1 MSVKKYKVFVP
12 NTNFEGQTNN
22 TVMKFYN
29 NVIAKRRLFP
39 LYNNEIPDNESN
51 INKILNEYYIKY
63 NSSNHS
69 NSSKKTKK
77 QLIINILKPK
87 TKKDCDVVEKNLSNI
102 DYNCLSLPLKN
113 IKYII
118 GPLSYQQ
125 YKYNDK
131 NIYIF
136 GEIHTTNYS
145 TFIRENPVTDMTPYN
160 TLLFSSLIHTL
171 ITNNPEK
178 TYDLHLETGR
188 VIQNKTN
195 NNKFINDYDVSGMIN
210 NIKKQFKECFIP
222 RLRKNCKYPN
232 LRTHYTDYR
241 FYIDEDTN
249 KTYYD
254 LIEEYCI
261 NNTLELIIP
270 KILNSYRLNKQI
282 TNIKD
287 ETLRMKIK
295 DFFTSKIHELIETHN
310 NNKDKNNNKF
320 SKCSKY
326 KLSNSNSNVIVFNI
340 GTLIMDI
347 YSIARIFRDFNVRQ
361 QKKKTLINLFK
372 SKSKS
377 KSNNTNK
384 NIGKQENIIY
394 YCGYSHAN
402 IFKEFMDYIN
412 QKPVKLISPKTAD
425 NGEMLPEDNW
435 YLSLNLQDTTLL

>member
-1 MSVKKYKVFVP
+1 MSVKKFETYFP
-12 NTNFEGQTNN
+12 NINFEGQTNN
-22 TVMKFYN
+22 TVDAFYN
-29 NVIAKRRLFP
+29 LVRDKRRLFP

-51 INKILNEYYIKY
+51 INKILKEYYIKY
-63 NSSNHS
+63 N
-69 NSSKKTKK
+69 NSSKNKNTKK
-77 QLIINILKPK
+77 NLIIKILKPK
-87 TKKDCDVVEKNLSNI
+87 TRKQCDVVEKNLSNI

-118 GPLSYQQ
+118 GPISYQQ

-131 NIYIF
+131 YIYIF
-136 GEIHTTNYS
+136 GEGHTTNYS

-195 NNKFINDYDVSGMIN
+195 NNKFINDDEGSGMIN

-222 RLRKNCKYPN
+222 RLRKNCKYTN

-241 FYIDEDTN
+241 FYIDEETN
-249 KTYYD
+249 KTYYN
-254 LIEEYCI
+254 LILEYCI
-261 NNTLELIIP
+261 KNTLELIIP

-287 ETLRMKIK
+287 ETLRRQIVV
-295 DFFTSKIHELIETHN
+295 FFTSKIQQLIETH
-310 NNKDKNNNKF
+310 NKDKNNNKL

-326 KLSNSNSNVIVFNI
+326 KLSNSNVIVFNI

-377 KSNNTNK
+377 NNTNK
-384 NIGKQENIIY
+384 NIGNQKNIIY
-394 YCGYSHAN
+394 YCGNSHAN
-402 IFKEFMDYIN
+402 IFKEFMDYIK
-412 QKPVKLISPKTAD
+412 QKPEKLISPKTAD

-435 YLSLNLQDTTLL
+435 YLSLNLQETTLL